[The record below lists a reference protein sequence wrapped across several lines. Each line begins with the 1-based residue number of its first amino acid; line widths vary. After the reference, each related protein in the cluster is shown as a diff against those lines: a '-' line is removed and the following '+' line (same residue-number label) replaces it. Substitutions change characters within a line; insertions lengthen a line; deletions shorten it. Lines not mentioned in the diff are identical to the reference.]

1 MSRQDEIHYI
11 VGIMDQIYDLNK
23 VLIEYFNYLVLEI
36 EEGPGEEEPNLEFPK
51 VPF

>member
-11 VGIMDQIYDLNK
+11 VGILDQIHELNK
-23 VLIEYFNYLVLEI
+23 VLSEYFNYMILEI
-36 EEGPGEEEPNLEFPK
+36 EEGLGEEEVELEFPK